1 MILYPTIELQKGR
14 CVSLNRG
21 RLEEPHIWHVDPVEK
36 AQEFAAAGAEWL
48 QVTDFDAIVGSDENQ
63 DLVGEILRKSGV
75 QVQLAGGVRT
85 REKAEYWI
93 DQGVGRLVVETTLPS
108 QTSTASTI

>member
-1 MILYPTIELQKGR
+1 MILYPTIELQSGR

-21 RLEEPHIWHVDPVEK
+21 RLDEPHIWHVDPVEK

-63 DLVGEILRKSGV
+63 DLVSEIMRKSGV
-75 QVQLAGGVRT
+75 QVQLAGGVRPDH
-85 REKAEYWI
+85 R
-93 DQGVGRLVVETTLPS
+93 
-108 QTSTASTI
+108 